1 MDVLI
6 FARVSKDTSGRERS
20 VDEQINDL
28 TDWSNSEGWNIAHVV
43 RELGSASQFST
54 RRTRSEWDEAIGW
67 IESGRIQAILTWE
80 SSRATR
86 DLTAF
91 TQLRD
96 VCARARVQWGYG
108 RKLYDLTQ
116 RDDRFRTGLDALLAE
131 DEAHRTSERLQR
143 ATHANAIAG
152 RPHGKNIYG
161 YRRTYDQVTRQLL
174 AVEPD
179 PLTAPV
185 VQEAA
190 QRVLAGDTL
199 YCIAK
204 SFNARQIPPR
214 RAKFHTHN
222 EEKGWTAEAVKQM
235 LGMPAYK
242 GVRVHRGA
250 VIGDANWVPL
260 IDQDDWDRIQSELN
274 PPDRRRSD
282 PWQIKHLLT
291 GIARCGH
298 QGCRFYLRAGQN
310 TSRTASGLVRYM
322 NYACQN
328 HHTSVAMKYLD
339 AIVVES
345 ILQRLSKADFVES
358 LTSVEDENADLRAQ
372 LRADIEADHA
382 WLELVRVRAAEDRNL
397 DALFEQERLIKPK
410 IEAARRQLER
420 LSHASPRAIEISG
433 AADVRA
439 AWAALAP
446 ADKRDVIRTL
456 VNVLV
461 HPAKR
466 RGARGVS
473 QAIERTEIV
482 WRH

>member
-1 MDVLI
+1 
-6 FARVSKDTSGRERS
+6 
-20 VDEQINDL
+20 
-28 TDWSNSEGWNIAHVV
+28 
-43 RELGSASQFST
+43 
-54 RRTRSEWDEAIGW
+54 
-67 IESGRIQAILTWE
+67 
-80 SSRATR
+80 
-86 DLTAF
+86 
-91 TQLRD
+91 
-96 VCARARVQWGYG
+96 
-108 RKLYDLTQ
+108 
-116 RDDRFRTGLDALLAE
+116 
-131 DEAHRTSERLQR
+131 
-143 ATHANAIAG
+143 
-152 RPHGKNIYG
+152 
-161 YRRTYDQVTRQLL
+161 
-174 AVEPD
+174 
-179 PLTAPV
+179 
-185 VQEAA
+185 
-190 QRVLAGDTL
+190 
-199 YCIAK
+199 
-204 SFNARQIPPR
+204 
-214 RAKFHTHN
+214 
-222 EEKGWTAEAVKQM
+222 
-235 LGMPAYK
+235 
-242 GVRVHRGA
+242 
-250 VIGDANWVPL
+250 
-260 IDQDDWDRIQSELN
+260 QSELN

-466 RGARGVS
+466 R
-473 QAIERTEIV
+473 
-482 WRH
+482 